1 MDNNDNIVPTVLKH
15 TKDKTRI
22 ELAKFASKEN
32 IDVLMSIIERLE
44 PCDAIRILLKTEDSE
59 AIEEVLE
66 DSEIVEKGIKSE
78 CISAQDMIT
87 LSRYTETVLEDN
99 IEDATPKQVAKVI
112 EEAKNDPTAMAEVVE
127 VLEGQGAKVLEHVV

>member
-1 MDNNDNIVPTVLKH
+1 MSM
-15 TKDKTRI
+15 I
-22 ELAKFASKEN
+22 EQ
-32 IDVLMSIIERLE
+32 LE
-44 PCDAIRILLKTEDSE
+44 PCDAIRILLKTEDAE

-99 IEDATPKQVAKVI
+99 IENATPKQVAKVI
-112 EEAKNDPTAMAEVVE
+112 EEAKNDPAAMAEVVE